1 MYNFNDKQRQRLLE
15 DALVADLLRP
25 ASSLKNGGR
34 KTAVRPAPAAA
45 VPQAPGK
52 AAA

>member
-1 MYNFNDKQRQRLLE
+1 MYKFNDKQRQRLLE

-25 ASSLKNGGR
+25 APAAQPRVHR
-34 KTAVRPAPAAA
+34 KAVQPAAAPAAH
-45 VPQAPGK
+45 APGK